1 MTRLHTSTLAAAT
14 LLLASACGGPNP
26 DLYPVAAPQVTDTI
40 RISFGT
46 VEVREVSLPAYAAA
60 DEIAVEDENGKL
72 VTDADVRWADNPERA
87 VALEI
92 ARNLAQL
99 SGARVASEPWP
110 FEELP
115 DARLEVRFESLVAGA
130 DGNFRGSGQYFVGVP
145 DGRRERSGLFQLAVP
160 YDLEGGTPALA
171 RARGQLVLDLARV
184 IARDGL
190 R

>member
-1 MTRLHTSTLAAAT
+1 MKLRTPAIVAAT
-14 LLLASACGGPNP
+14 LLTAACGGPSA
-26 DLYPVAAPQVTDTI
+26 DLYPVAPPQVSDSI
-40 RISFGT
+40 RISFRT

-60 DEIAVEDENGKL
+60 DEIAVEDEDGKL
-72 VTDADVRWADNPERA
+72 VTDANIRWADSPERS

-92 ARNLAQL
+92 ARNLARL

-160 YDLEGGTPALA
+160 YDPEGGMPALA
-171 RARGQLVLDLARV
+171 RARGQLVLDLSRI
-184 IARDGL
+184 IAREGL

>member
-1 MTRLHTSTLAAAT
+1 MTFRTTALVAAT
-14 LLLASACGGPNP
+14 LLTAACGGPSA

-40 RISFGT
+40 RISYST
-46 VEVREVSLPAYAAA
+46 VEVRDVSLPAYAAA
-60 DEIAVEDENGKL
+60 DEIAIEDEDGKL
-72 VTDADVRWADNPERA
+72 VTDANVRWADSPERA

-92 ARNLAQL
+92 ARNLARL

-110 FEELP
+110 FEEFP

-145 DGRRERSGLFQLAVP
+145 DGRRERSGIFELAVP
-160 YDLEGGTPALA
+160 YDPEGGIPALA
-171 RARGQLVLDLARV
+171 SARGKLVLDLSRI
-184 IARDGL
+184 IAREGL

>member
-1 MTRLHTSTLAAAT
+1 MTPIRPFALAAMTA
-14 LLLASACGGPNP
+14 LAAACGGPSA
-26 DLYPVAAPQVTDTI
+26 DLYPVAAPQVADTI
-40 RISFGT
+40 RISFRT

-60 DEIAVEDENGKL
+60 DEIAVEDEDGKL
-72 VTDADVRWADNPERA
+72 VTDANVRWADAPERA

-92 ARNLAQL
+92 ARNLARL

-145 DGRRERSGLFQLAVP
+145 DGRRERSGIFELAVP

-171 RARGQLVLDLARV
+171 RARGQLVLDVSRV
-184 IARDGL
+184 IAREGL